1 VRTGIWI
8 VARRSRNRCRPCR
21 ARRANARRHFRGD
34 GEVRRSERDRRRVFA
49 LVENAVVAFAF
60 EIPSVGMAYFR
71 RAITTPVCAGS
82 HHERRLSPRS
92 TNATS
97 RPHHTRAENR
107 ARIAVDRRIGR
118 TPETTSNDKVLLDS
132 KRDSF
137 LWTATSWRLGVQARF

>member
-1 VRTGIWI
+1 
-8 VARRSRNRCRPCR
+8 
-21 ARRANARRHFRGD
+21 
-34 GEVRRSERDRRRVFA
+34 
-49 LVENAVVAFAF
+49 
-60 EIPSVGMAYFR
+60 MAYFR
-71 RAITTPVCAGS
+71 RAITTPACAGS

-97 RPHHTRAENR
+97 RPHQTRAENR

-118 TPETTSNDKVLLDS
+118 TPEATSNDKVLLDS